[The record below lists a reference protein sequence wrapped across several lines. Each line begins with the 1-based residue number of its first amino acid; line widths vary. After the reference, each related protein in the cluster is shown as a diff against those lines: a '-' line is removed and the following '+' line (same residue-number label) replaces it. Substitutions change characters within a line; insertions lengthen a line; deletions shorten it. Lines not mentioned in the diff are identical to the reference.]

1 MGSSVAHS
9 NWKELKNFSKKL
21 DNFKNL
27 CYNKYVRLREAQS
40 DENPRPSQ
48 YLLLCGRGW
57 NWYTRRTQ
65 NPLPQGVRVRI
76 SPPARGKVEPG
87 TSVAAQFP
95 KISKEVNSKEIVDRR
110 AATRRNQISLLP
122 LFYLD
127 VQQIKINLTYPKI
140 CAIITS

>member
-1 MGSSVAHS
+1 MNFLRFTKLFVERINLLALL
-9 NWKELKNFSKKL
+9 KKNFSQKL

-27 CYNKYVRLREAQS
+27 CYNKYVRLRGKQTL
-40 DENPRPSQ
+40 PS
-48 YLLLCGRGW
+48 CGRGGTADTGDSKSPA
-57 NWYTRRTQ
+57 NS
-65 NPLPQGVRVRI
+65 VRVRI

-87 TSVAAQFP
+87 ASVAAQFP

-127 VQQIKINLTYPKI
+127 V
-140 CAIITS
+140 

>member
-9 NWKELKNFSKKL
+9 NWKELKVFSKKL
-21 DNFKNL
+21 DNPKNL

-40 DENPRPSQ
+40 DENPKTFSIPSTMRAW
-48 YLLLCGRGW
+48 LELV
-57 NWYTRRTQ
+57 YTAD
-65 NPLPQGVRVRI
+65 
-76 SPPARGKVEPG
+76 SK
-87 TSVAAQFP
+87 SVAARRASSNLAARTWQGRARKSVAARLP

-110 AATRRNQISLLP
+110 AATRRNRISLLP

-127 VQQIKINLTYPKI
+127 VEQIKINLTFSKI